1 MAQVHSNTSKKIA
14 FYSKKLV
21 IVEEGYADS
30 GWGSYLLTQLTKFK
44 NSINVNNIKIL
55 GPRFEPIPANFN
67 KEKNH
72 FVTKE
77 NIIKEVKAFY
87 G

>member
-1 MAQVHSNTSKKIA
+1 MNKEVLEKIA

-21 IVEEGYADS
+21 IIEEGYADS
-30 GWGSYLLTQLTKFK
+30 GWGSYLLTQLTKFE
-44 NSINVNNIKIL
+44 NTINVNNVKIL
-55 GPRFEPIPANFN
+55 GPKFEPIPANFE

-87 G
+87 E